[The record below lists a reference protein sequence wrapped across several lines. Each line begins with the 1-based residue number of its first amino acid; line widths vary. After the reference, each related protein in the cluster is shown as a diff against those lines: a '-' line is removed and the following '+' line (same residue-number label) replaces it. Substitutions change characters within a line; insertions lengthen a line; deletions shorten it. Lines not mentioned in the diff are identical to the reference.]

1 MLSLQIS
8 LFLRHSCRVHECRE
22 LVLAGVWLTASQG
35 VRFSIFFCFVD
46 THIDEHC
53 LLARSGTL
61 LYGRDSFEAEQAGAN
76 LVVSLCQVLFAS
88 VLTKLAQ

>member
-1 MLSLQIS
+1 MQGAGAG
-8 LFLRHSCRVHECRE
+8 RG
-22 LVLAGVWLTASQG
+22 LAHCIAGG
-35 VRFSIFFCFVD
+35 PIFHFFCFVD

-76 LVVSLCQVLFAS
+76 LVVSLCQVLFAN
-88 VLTKLAQ
+88 VLAKLAQ